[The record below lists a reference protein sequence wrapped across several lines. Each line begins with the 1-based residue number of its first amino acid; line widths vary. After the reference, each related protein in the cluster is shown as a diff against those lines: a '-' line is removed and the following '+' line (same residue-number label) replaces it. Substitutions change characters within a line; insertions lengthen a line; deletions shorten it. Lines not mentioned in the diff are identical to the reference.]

1 MEKEVNKCWVAM
13 AFLMISLFGVMSQK
27 GEKCGN
33 KGVCGLIYGI
43 RGCSGGCVVGVW
55 LI

>member
-13 AFLMISLFGVMSQK
+13 AFLMISLFGVISQK

-33 KGVCGLIYGI
+33 QRVCGLIYGI
-43 RGCSGGCVVGVW
+43 RVCRGDCGGGVCCY
-55 LI
+55 